1 MNGVGRNKRLS
12 AKASRLPSTN
22 RARPS
27 SPDEHRDVFSSED
40 ESDRSGFLN
49 QGLGETRDHKKA
61 RMQKKGHL
69 EVIINLDTDL

>member
-49 QGLGETRDHKKA
+49 QGLEETKHKKA
-61 RMQKKGHL
+61 RVQKKGHL
-69 EVIINLDTDL
+69 EVNLT